1 MTPQV
6 VQDWTEIR
14 IDDDTVYQYRV
25 TKDGTDYNQQVRRP
39 DGVEVG
45 AFDLPEGVKMDR
57 QSYEVLL
64 RYALSQTA
72 A

>member
-1 MTPQV
+1 MEHHV

-25 TKDGTDYNQQVRRP
+25 TKDGSDYNQQVRRP

-45 AFDLPEGVKMDR
+45 SFDLPEGVKMDR

-64 RYALSQTA
+64 RYALSQIA